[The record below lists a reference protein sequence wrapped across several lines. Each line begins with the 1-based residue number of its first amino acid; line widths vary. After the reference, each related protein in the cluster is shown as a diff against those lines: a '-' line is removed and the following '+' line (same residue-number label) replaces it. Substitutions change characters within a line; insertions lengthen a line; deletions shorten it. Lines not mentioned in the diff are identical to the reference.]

1 MAGQDT
7 EHCSCIN
14 HDEWSFDYM
23 YKEINIKKFSRFGKN
38 SINKMRRDEII
49 PQFT

>member
-1 MAGQDT
+1 
-7 EHCSCIN
+7 
-14 HDEWSFDYM
+14 M

-49 PQFT
+49 PQFTQYVLSAIGESE